1 MNIFPSKDL
10 GKLSLYLVISIV
22 MTSLSAGGLIF
33 SVINTFAESPLYV
46 IGNLLAFIVSL
57 AFTFILRGYEISVM
71 KTGITS
77 EETAP
82 EFVWKENLV
91 TGIKYFILN
100 IVYKIIPTIIVVIV
114 AFATNVPGNVTAI
127 ANEVASSLNATATA
141 NSLNLANGTAG
152 AASFNLANVTDM
164 TSLANMVAG
173 SNATMPVISIP
184 QSLISSLS
192 TSLAITAIIGV
203 IAFIIFGI
211 FQRMGEAR
219 LAKTDGLGYSL
230 NMIEAFKDIGRIGWG
245 KVIATLILII
255 IVILAINLLAGII
268 VGLLPMFA
276 VVFILII
283 PYQTFFASRAL
294 GLLYSDIA

>member
-1 MNIFPSKDL
+1 
-10 GKLSLYLVISIV
+10 
-22 MTSLSAGGLIF
+22 
-33 SVINTFAESPLYV
+33 
-46 IGNLLAFIVSL
+46 
-57 AFTFILRGYEISVM
+57 M